1 MCICDEYGKLYAFF
15 LKFCLVFV
23 GEELHERM
31 KVPRNCQQM
40 YNHLDRQLSF
50 WFSEP
55 YEDIINGLNLLSKK
69 EKKILTPRDKRLE
82 AGELD
87 FSIYLKIIKILGGA
101 APKGLLNYIV
111 RLRNYLCH
119 VPVVELQNNLDAAA
133 FEHELLS
140 IRQNLESWG
149 IDKGLLDDCEISCF
163 GRIRS
168 R

>member
-15 LKFCLVFV
+15 LEVCLVFV
-23 GEELHERM
+23 GEELHQRM
-31 KVPRNCQQM
+31 EVPRNCQEM
-40 YNHLDRQLSF
+40 HNHLDRQLSF

-55 YEDIINGLNLLSKK
+55 YEDIINGLDFLSKK
-69 EKKILTPRDKRLE
+69 GKKILTPREKRLE

-87 FSIYLKIIKILGGA
+87 FSIYFKIIKILGGA
-101 APKGLLNYIV
+101 ASEDLLNYIV
-111 RLRNYLCH
+111 QLRNYLCH
-119 VPVVELQNNLDAAA
+119 VPVVELQKNLDEAA

-140 IRQNLESWG
+140 IRQNLEKLG
-149 IDKGLLDDCEISCF
+149 IDKGLLDECEISCF